1 MRILKIFANYVMAE
15 SRRVE
20 IVLKYKHEDVLL
32 SVRKGELFSGPCN
45 FLCGENE

>member
-1 MRILKIFANYVMAE
+1 MRVLKIFADYVMAE

-32 SVRKGELFSGPCN
+32 SARKGELFSNPCN
-45 FLCGENE
+45 FLCGGK

>member
-1 MRILKIFANYVMAE
+1 MRILKIFADYVMAE

-32 SVRKGELFSGPCN
+32 SARKGELYNPCN
-45 FLCGENE
+45 FLWRK